1 MTTHI
6 MVLEI
11 VDLVICR
18 WTNKRGPFHGCS
30 DGFRNDGGFNDT
42 YCPSLSFS
50 HDIDDGGV
58 DPLLFEAANHIDDV
72 DGQGGGGDVVQGG
85 GGDSKRGPSRRR

>member
-1 MTTHI
+1 MQPTAQRS
-6 MVLEI
+6 V
-11 VDLVICR
+11 
-18 WTNKRGPFHGCS
+18 
-30 DGFRNDGGFNDT
+30 
-42 YCPSLSFS
+42 S

-85 GGDSKRGPSRRR
+85 GGDLVQGGGGDSKRGPSRRR